1 MSPVELP
8 ARTLLLFVL
17 SVIGGSTDTISFLA
31 LNGLFTAHITGN
43 LVILAAHVVAG
54 DPAVLSYIF
63 AVPVFIGVLWLSSL
77 AARRLERRDIPAL
90 RPLMF
95 AELLL
100 LSLFLM
106 LCVSSGAAFESQ
118 SALALVTGM
127 CGVAAMAVQTAMVQ
141 TSLANAPST
150 AVMTSNVAQ
159 LVVALAELPAG
170 RDPAAADQA
179 RQRIARL
186 LPVIMGFVLGC
197 ALGAAGDAA
206 WGVWSL
212 AVPTAL
218 AALAFA
224 LSSSPAVRS

>member
-1 MSPVELP
+1 
-8 ARTLLLFVL
+8 
-17 SVIGGSTDTISFLA
+17 
-31 LNGLFTAHITGN
+31 
-43 LVILAAHVVAG
+43 
-54 DPAVLSYIF
+54 
-63 AVPVFIGVLWLSSL
+63 
-77 AARRLERRDIPAL
+77 
-90 RPLMF
+90 
-95 AELLL
+95 
-100 LSLFLM
+100 
-106 LCVSSGAAFESQ
+106 
-118 SALALVTGM
+118 
-127 CGVAAMAVQTAMVQ
+127 
-141 TSLANAPST
+141 
-150 AVMTSNVAQ
+150 MTTNVAQ

-212 AVPTAL
+212 AVPTTL